1 MKILFGFHDEH
12 IDHICKSRPNDF
24 AIIRKRKSLFN
35 ESIYNGIKIY
45 DFPSFKNEK
54 KKNNSLENYE
64 QFIHK
69 ITWDSVTQMLYERDF
84 LDFKIESLTLRSIK
98 ITNYICSCISL
109 LEQIKPQSIFMY
121 NMPHQFH
128 SWVFCSIAEYMSVE
142 IYFKEQSHILW
153 RYYLVK
159 GIVKPGKLTEIDV
172 EEKKDLSKEELKNIE
187 TLYNLRRSNS
197 YQAMPADARHST
209 RIKYSRSIISELIN
223 WWKRPD
229 ILINKFLC
237 IKKYKQLETSKIP
250 NSKDVVFF
258 LHYQPELSTTP
269 RGYKYAQQYDA
280 INIIS
285 RSLPKG
291 SFLFVREHIATFKDY
306 CSWKERN
313 INFYNQINSLP
324 NVKILPL
331 ERPPHEIID
340 SCGTVASISGTVTS
354 EALYRQKK
362 AVVFTPLGPCMIIK
376 KKNLHLY
383 ENIENLRNFLET
395 KKNDPLTLSDIH
407 LNLESY
413 SMSGFEA
420 DGNVENDLNRTSN
433 DWRDLA
439 RKKWINFLVKKFDN

>member
-1 MKILFGFHDEH
+1 MKILFAFYDAHL
-12 IDHICKSRPNDF
+12 DHICKSYPKDF

-35 ESIYNGIKIY
+35 ESIYKGINIY
-45 DFPSFKNEK
+45 DFPSFEGER
-54 KKNNSLENYE
+54 NNNYLLENYE
-64 QFIHK
+64 KFIHE

-109 LEQIKPQSIFMY
+109 LEKIKPKCIFLY

-128 SWVFCSIAEYMSVE
+128 SWVFCSIAEHMGVE
-142 IYFKEQSHILW
+142 VYYQEQSHIPW

-159 GIVKPGKLTEIDV
+159 GILKPGKLTEIDTQ
-172 EEKKDLSKEELKNIE
+172 EKKKLSKEESENIE
-187 TLYNLRRSNS
+187 TLFNLRRSNS
-197 YQAMPADARHST
+197 NHSRPT
-209 RIKYSRSIISELIN
+209 YSIFSSKKYSRPIVSEIIN

-237 IKKYKQLETSKIP
+237 IRKYKQLETSEIP
-250 NSKDVVFF
+250 SSKDVVFF

-269 RGYKYAQQYDA
+269 RGYKYAQQYYA
-280 INIIS
+280 INLIS

-291 SFLFVREHIATFKDY
+291 SCLFVKEHIGTFKNY
-306 CSWKERN
+306 CSWKERS

-324 NVKILPL
+324 NVKILSLKHPT
-331 ERPPHEIID
+331 HEIID
-340 SCGTVASISGTVTS
+340 SCDTVATISGTVAS

-362 AVVFTPLGPCMIIK
+362 VLVFTPLGPCMIIK
-376 KKNLHLY
+376 KKNFHLY

-395 KKNDPLTLSDIH
+395 ENNDPLTLSDIY

-420 DGNVENDLNRTSN
+420 DNKVENGLNRISY
-433 DWRDLA
+433 DWRELA
-439 RKKWINFLVKKFDN
+439 RKKLINFLVKKFDN